1 MTKKIK
7 LMFILLA
14 MVMGVNAMPQKENED
29 SVPTDNVNNPV
40 IPGYHADPEI
50 LYSEQTGRYYIYPT
64 TDGFDNW
71 MGTDFSVFSSA
82 DMKDWRDEGVILDV
96 KKDISWADGRAWA
109 PCIIERKYPDGK
121 YKYFYYFCA
130 DQKIGVAT
138 ADRPEG
144 PFKDALGHPLISC
157 HPKGQKGG
165 QEIDPDVF
173 RDPVSGKYYLYWGN
187 YYMAGVELNDDMVSF
202 CPDSVVILTPPCCY
216 SEGTYVF
223 YRNGL
228 YYFMWSENDTRDE
241 NYRVRYATAMSPLGP
256 LTIPEDNIILEKR
269 PELGIYATGHHSVL
283 QKPGTDEWLIVYHR
297 FRRPNAIKMGW
308 GAGYHREVCID
319 RMAFNADGS
328 IKKVI
333 PTL

>member
-1 MTKKIK
+1 MKKIR
-7 LMFILLA
+7 LMFIMLVV
-14 MVMGVNAMPQKENED
+14 VMGVNA
-29 SVPTDNVNNPV
+29 NNPV

-64 TDGFDNW
+64 TDGIDNW
-71 MGTDFSVFSSA
+71 MGTDFSVFSSENL
-82 DMKDWRDEGVILDV
+82 KDWHDEGVILDV
-96 KKDISWADGRAWA
+96 KRDVSWADGRAWA
-109 PCIIERKYPDGK
+109 PCIIERRYPDGK

-144 PFKDALGHPLISC
+144 PFKDVLGHPLISGN
-157 HPKGQKGG
+157 PKGQQGG

-202 CPDSVVILTPPCCY
+202 NPDSVRIMTPPSTY
-216 SEGTYVF
+216 NEGTYVF
-223 YRNGL
+223 YRRGL
-228 YYFMWSENDTRDE
+228 YYFLWSENDTRDE
-241 NYRVRYATAMSPLGP
+241 NYRVRYATATSPLGP

-269 PELGIYATGHHSVL
+269 PGLGIYATGHNAVI
-283 QKPGTDEWLIVYHR
+283 QKPGTDDWLIVYHR
-297 FRRPNAIKMGW
+297 FRRPNAIKMGRA
-308 GAGYHREVCID
+308 AGYHREVCID

-328 IKKVI
+328 IRKVI